1 MVATVVGA
9 LALAIAP
16 LAAWA
21 GSGSGTTPTCTS
33 EHTSLSSNLRVDMPS
48 GTIRYN
54 GATRYNYSYQST
66 NLTRASW
73 YASSN
78 TLKDSGTY
86 GICSPTG

>member
-1 MVATVVGA
+1 
-9 LALAIAP
+9 
-16 LAAWA
+16 
-21 GSGSGTTPTCTS
+21 
-33 EHTSLSSNLRVDMPS
+33 MPS

-66 NLTRASW
+66 TLTRASW

-78 TLKDSGTY
+78 SLLDSGTY